1 MKIEVIVNAAQAVQ
15 AAPIKALGDRIAK
28 PKPAAKA
35 QPKSAGTG
43 AAPAEGAGRGR
54 NKRKGKS
61 GKPKTKTAEELDAEM
76 VDYFAPEATGVT
88 GEANSAA
95 PSGAAPAAAVQGGE
109 AMVEDEIM

>member
-1 MKIEVIVNAAQAVQ
+1 VTGSRKVLPRIIQD
-15 AAPIKALGDRIAK
+15 IDRLTLSSK

-76 VDYFAPEATGVT
+76 VDYFAPEATGAT

-95 PSGAAPAAAVQGGE
+95 PSGSAPAAAVQGGE
-109 AMVEDEIM
+109 AMVEDEIMVG